1 MTHTLRGHWLCGSF
15 AGAAHM
21 AAQRFSAAPHRTLG
35 RDFPLTGRP
44 AAVASQECIRASV
57 GAAALEANRLGEG
70 SPPRR
75 AQAPHSCCASVC
87 SSSTVQSRG
96 SVHTQE
102 VPPPLT
108 SDSTTTGEPG
118 AGGGADARV
127 TSKPRSCEA
136 RPHGDSRC
144 QRSLCPGC
152 WRTAQ
157 RGPCVRCPEGARVAW
172 PPEPRFWGGL
182 ALGCLGGTKVS
193 CLCKRRVRCWQRCD

>member
-44 AAVASQECIRASV
+44 SAVASQECISASV
-57 GAAALEANRLGEG
+57 GAAALEANRLWEG

-102 VPPPLT
+102 VPPSPDERLHHHRRT
-108 SDSTTTGEPG
+108 RGRGRGGCESDVQATVLRSSASRRLKVPEEPVPWVLAHSTEGP
-118 AGGGADARV
+118 V
-127 TSKPRSCEA
+127 
-136 RPHGDSRC
+136 
-144 QRSLCPGC
+144 CPV
-152 WRTAQ
+152 
-157 RGPCVRCPEGARVAW
+157 P
-172 PPEPRFWGGL
+172 
-182 ALGCLGGTKVS
+182 
-193 CLCKRRVRCWQRCD
+193 

>member
-1 MTHTLRGHWLCGSF
+1 MAALRVLHTWPPSVSQPHHTGPSAGTSHSLDAQLLWPAKSASAHLLEQQPSRLTGSGRAALPVGHRPLIPAAPPSAHLPRSR
-15 AGAAHM
+15 AGAA
-21 AAQRFSAAPHRTLG
+21 
-35 RDFPLTGRP
+35 
-44 AAVASQECIRASV
+44 
-57 GAAALEANRLGEG
+57 
-70 SPPRR
+70 
-75 AQAPHSCCASVC
+75 
-87 SSSTVQSRG
+87 STPKKC
-96 SVHTQE
+96 
-102 VPPPLT
+102 PPPLT